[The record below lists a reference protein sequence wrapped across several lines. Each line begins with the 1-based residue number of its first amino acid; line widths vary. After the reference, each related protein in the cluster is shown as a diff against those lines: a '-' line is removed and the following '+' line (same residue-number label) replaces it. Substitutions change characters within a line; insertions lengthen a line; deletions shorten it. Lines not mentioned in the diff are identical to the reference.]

1 MGFTAMPLESETV
14 QLVRSAVAQTLAA
27 LPKIDRIAY
36 TIDQA
41 AEAIGLPRNTVRDR
55 VSSGELRA
63 VKRCGKWLILRED
76 LLRWLSDS

>member
-1 MGFTAMPLESETV
+1 MPLESETV

-27 LPKIDRIAY
+27 LPKNDRIAY

>member
-27 LPKIDRIAY
+27 LPKVDRIAY

>member
-1 MGFTAMPLESETV
+1 MPLESETA
-14 QLVRSAVAQTLAA
+14 QLVRSAVAQTLAQLNA
-27 LPKIDRIAY
+27 PERIAY

-41 AEAIGLPRNTVRDR
+41 AEAIGLPRNTLRDR

-63 VKRCGKWLILRED
+63 VKRCGKWLILRAD

>member
-1 MGFTAMPLESETV
+1 MPLESETV

-27 LPKIDRIAY
+27 LPKVDRIAY